1 MTHTGPATV
10 TVAAKIPAT
19 LAASLEA
26 LTAMHGLS
34 RSAVIR
40 ELIAGA
46 VDGAPGFPSVEAR
59 AARATG
65 IINARIRQH
74 VRRVEDTLQQRGN
87 LGPHTACTIC
97 FTLQSK
103 SASAGPL
110 ALAGLLWA
118 LAKRSPRRRPSIR
131 PGLRCRAPLT
141 RERYPAGSK
150 VGMSESNRT
159 RAAIRTSPADP
170 SSAKCWA
177 ATPMQRSHR
186 ARDVSV

>member
-46 VDGAPGFPSVEAR
+46 VDGAPGFPSEEAR

-74 VRRVEDTLQQRGN
+74 VRRVEDHAAATRQSRTTYGLHDLLHASVEKRLGRPPGASRTLVGARE
-87 LGPHTACTIC
+87 A
-97 FTLQSK
+97 F
-103 SASAGPL
+103 AA
-110 ALAGLLWA
+110 A
-118 LAKRSPRRRPSIR
+118 PSVD
-131 PGLRCRAPLT
+131 
-141 RERYPAGSK
+141 PAGAPMPRS
-150 VGMSESNRT
+150 
-159 RAAIRTSPADP
+159 AD
-170 SSAKCWA
+170 A
-177 ATPMQRSHR
+177 
-186 ARDVSV
+186 